1 MSKENTIGA
10 ILLGAAVGVAV
21 LRFYNMPE
29 EERHEFISHLKNRA
43 HELLDDTEGTMDRVK
58 HHFAQIDLKENSVGK
73 LLGLKNLFTEL
84 FGSDRRFLL

>member
-10 ILLGAAVGVAV
+10 ILLGAAVGVAL

-29 EERHEFISHLKNRA
+29 EERNEFISHLKNRA
-43 HELLDDTEGTMDRVK
+43 HELLDDTEGTMERVK

>member
-10 ILLGAAVGVAV
+10 ILLGAAVGVAL

-29 EERHEFISHLKNRA
+29 EERNEFISHLKNRA

-58 HHFAQIDLKENSVGK
+58 HHFAQIDVKENTVDK
-73 LLGLKNLFTEL
+73 LLGLKNLLTEL
-84 FGSDRRFLL
+84 FGSNRRFLL